1 MRNQRRRMTG
11 VVTEA
16 KAMKTVSVRVDR
28 SFRHRL
34 YGKVVHRSRSFLV
47 HDEVGCRLGDQVQI
61 VESRPISKMKRWVV
75 ETILRHASEVEVAAS
90 GVAPEDLPAVEAQG

>member
-11 VVTEA
+11 VVTQA

-34 YGKVVHRSRSFLV
+34 YGKVVHSSRSFLV
-47 HDEVGCRLGDQVQI
+47 HDELGCRPGDEVQI

-75 ETILRHASEVEVAAS
+75 ETILRRASEADVAAS
-90 GVAPEDLPAVEAQG
+90 GVLAEDLPAAEAQA

>member
-1 MRNQRRRMTG
+1 MKNLRRRMTG
-11 VVTEA
+11 VVTQA

-34 YGKVVHRSRSFLV
+34 YGKVVHSSRSYLV
-47 HDEVGCRLGDQVQI
+47 HDELGCRTGDEVQI

-75 ETILRHASEVEVAAS
+75 ETIVRRASEAEVAAS
-90 GVAPEDLPAVEAQG
+90 DVSAGELPAMEAES